1 MKGRARV
8 LTLVLA
14 LSLLFSGLT
23 LMTGGAIAQPE
34 LRGKVAVILDVGGR
48 GDLSFNDM
56 GFKGTDQ
63 AAIDFGLEMVAIQSA
78 SDADY
83 LPNVR
88 DAARS
93 GEYDLMIAVGWLL
106 GDAVNAVAQEFPEEK
121 FAIIDSVVDQPN
133 VMSIIFNENEMSAL
147 VGALAAMVASYYGFP
162 YVGAVFGMEIPVLY
176 HFEAGYRFGIDW
188 GNKKYAAVTGID
200 RAAGFLWNYTGTFS
214 DIAKGKAATEAMLAQ
229 GAGLIYNVAGPLGIG
244 DLEAITEKLAGIG
257 ETCGPPF
264 MIGVDANQDYLG
276 DGCRVLASGMKRV
289 DVGAYNA
296 VKAVVEGTF
305 QGGIVTLALGNRGVA
320 ISRYQDLLDFADF
333 GIGAGAITAEEKDSI
348 VENWLAMRESIPYW
362 MWDAVSELEMKIVSG
377 EIVVP
382 TANTLDEMQAIR
394 DQYPLGD

>member
-23 LMTGGAIAQPE
+23 LMTSGAIAQPE

-63 AAIDFGLEMVAIQSA
+63 AAEDFGLEMVAIQSA
-78 SDADY
+78 TAADY

-88 DAARS
+88 NAARS
-93 GEYDLMIAVGWLL
+93 GEYDLILCIGFLL
-106 GDAVNAVAQEFPEEK
+106 GDALNTVAAEFPEEN

-133 VMSIIFNENEMSAL
+133 VMSIVFKENEGSAL
-147 VGALAAMVASYYGFP
+147 VGALAAMVAAHYGYP
-162 YVGAVFGMEIPVLY
+162 NVGVVLGIEIPVLY

-188 GNKKYAAVTGID
+188 GNKKYAQITGED
-200 RAAGFLWNYTGTFS
+200 KSVGLLWTYTGTFS

-229 GAGLIYNVAGPLGIG
+229 GAGLVYNVAGPLGIG
-244 DLEAITEKLAGIG
+244 DLEAITEEIEAQGKEA
-257 ETCGPPF
+257 GPPF

-276 DGCRVLASGMKRV
+276 DGHRVLASMMKRV
-289 DVGAYNA
+289 DIGCYSA
-296 VKAVVEGTF
+296 VEDVVKGTF
-305 QGGIVTLALGNRGVA
+305 AGGIVSLGLDNRGVA
-320 ISRYQDLLDFADF
+320 ISRYQDLLDFIEF
-333 GIGAGAITAEEKDSI
+333 GINGGAIKAEDKDSI
-348 VENWLAMRESIPYW
+348 VNNWLEMREKIPYW
-362 MWDAVSELEMKIVSG
+362 IWDAISELEMKTVSG
-377 EIVVP
+377 EISVP
-382 TANTLDEMQAIR
+382 TANTLDEMKAVRQ
-394 DQYPLGD
+394 QYPLGD